1 MQRTVEKW
9 KRKDYYD
16 TMEITVSNFKLE
28 GSGKG
33 VWERLGGEEKLFFLL
48 LMFGKREKLSQRLNQ
63 NAETDSLV
71 CELHILWR

>member
-16 TMEITVSNFKLE
+16 TMEISVSNFKLD

-33 VWERLGGEEKLFFLL
+33 VWERSGRGVEGKTILSL
-48 LMFGKREKLSQRLNQ
+48 LMFGKEGKTFPAIKSK
-63 NAETDSLV
+63 
-71 CELHILWR
+71 CPC